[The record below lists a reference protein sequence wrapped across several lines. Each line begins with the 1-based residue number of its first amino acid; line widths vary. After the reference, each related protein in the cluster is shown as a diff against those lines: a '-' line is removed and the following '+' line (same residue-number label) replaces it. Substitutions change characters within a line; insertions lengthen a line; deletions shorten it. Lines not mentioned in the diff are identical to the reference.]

1 MPSPFGDA
9 PKAASLLDFHRVMS
23 PTAGVRVSP
32 LCLGAMNFG
41 DAWEEM
47 MGKCDKK
54 TVFEILDFFHQQ
66 GGNFIDT
73 ANNYQN
79 EESETWIGEWMKE
92 RGVRH
97 EMVVATKF
105 TTCFPDPNNS
115 PRQRINYAG
124 NSTKSLRVS
133 LEASLKKLQTDYID
147 LLYVHWWDFTTSIPE
162 LMQSLNAVI
171 NSGKVLY
178 LGISDTPA
186 WVVSKANEYAR
197 NHGLR
202 GFSVYQGRWSAAERD
217 FEREIIPMAREE
229 GMALCPWGALGGGN
243 FTSEEKRKNN
253 EQGRNFGPPSEKH
266 VAISKKLEGVAN
278 QKKTQITSIALAY
291 VRHKYPFVYPIV
303 GGRKIDHLKGNIEAL
318 EIELSEEEID
328 DIDSA
333 VPFDVG
339 FPMSFLFEFGGG
351 QKYKNTMT
359 SSDVGLLRYAGP
371 MDSVPVQQGPKPHS
385 LQGHGGN

>member
-1 MPSPFGDA
+1 
-9 PKAASLLDFHRVMS
+9 
-23 PTAGVRVSP
+23 
-32 LCLGAMNFG
+32 
-41 DAWEEM
+41 
-47 MGKCDKK
+47 
-54 TVFEILDFFHQQ
+54 
-66 GGNFIDT
+66 
-73 ANNYQN
+73 
-79 EESETWIGEWMKE
+79 
-92 RGVRH
+92 
-97 EMVVATKF
+97 
-105 TTCFPDPNNS
+105 
-115 PRQRINYAG
+115 
-124 NSTKSLRVS
+124 
-133 LEASLKKLQTDYID
+133 
-147 LLYVHWWDFTTSIPE
+147 
-162 LMQSLNAVI
+162 
-171 NSGKVLY
+171 
-178 LGISDTPA
+178 
-186 WVVSKANEYAR
+186 
-197 NHGLR
+197 
-202 GFSVYQGRWSAAERD
+202 
-217 FEREIIPMAREE
+217 MAREE

-303 GGRKIDHLKGNIEAL
+303 GGRKIYHLKGNIEAL